1 MLKKLIIPF
10 IFLGFN
16 HAWADCDITSKFNI
30 NVNVEPVKYNYNY
43 NSVSIKNM
51 PNIKTFNES
60 QYLLGAYIP
69 VLSVGVNSKTFREQS
84 FSGTCY
90 KIAEM
95 NVTLRLESSIY
106 LAREIQPFSC
116 SLNRTINH
124 ENTHF
129 RFQKEAVDIGVEYLR
144 KNLEPAFSQKFYG
157 SPQEFDNFIKK
168 QMTIIQ
174 NNTLNII
181 ENNARPKHASIDT
194 SANYKAESTVCS
206 NSERDMVARSILA
219 TYR

>member
-1 MLKKLIIPF
+1 MFKKFILPL
-10 IFLGFN
+10 IFLASSQ
-16 HAWADCDITSKFNI
+16 AWADCDINGKFTI
-30 NVNVEPVKYNYNY
+30 NVNIEPIKYNYNY

-60 QYLLGAYIP
+60 QYLLGAYVPI
-69 VLSVGVNSKTFREQS
+69 LSVGVNSRTYREQS
-84 FSGTCY
+84 FSRSCS
-90 KIAEM
+90 KISDM
-95 NVTLRLESSIY
+95 TVTLRLESSIY
-106 LAREIQPFSC
+106 LAKEIQPFQC
-116 SLNRTINH
+116 TLNRTINH

-129 RFQKEAVDIGVEYLR
+129 KFQREAVEVGVEYLR

-157 SPQEFDNFIKK
+157 SPQEFDTFIKN

-181 ENNARPKHASIDT
+181 ENNASPKHSSIDT
-194 SANYKAESTVCS
+194 SANYKAESLSCS
-206 NSERDMVARSILA
+206 NAEHDMIARSILS